1 MFQQVWSSFTHNI
14 NRVIHSTSGAWSI
27 SDQYI
32 RNPVVQGCIHRRS
45 KYMEIKIGK
54 HTIGPGHPT
63 YFIADVAANH
73 DGDLERAKLLIH
85 LAQQAGAD
93 AAKFQNFRA
102 PKIVSDY
109 GFTHMDGQF
118 SHQASWKKSVF
129 QVYTEAS
136 IPFEWTTILKEECDK
151 VGLDYFSA
159 PYDFEAI
166 DMLDPYVQMYK
177 AGSGEIDWIEALER
191 MASKGKPFFV
201 ATGASTIGEVQRAVH
216 AILKINPQLVL
227 MQCNTN
233 YTASP
238 QNYDHLHLN
247 VLKTYATMFPEVILG
262 LSDHTHALAPV
273 LGAVTLGARV
283 IERHFTDNNERQ
295 GPDHK
300 FAMDPAG
307 WTRMVE
313 ETRLLERALGSPD
326 KFVAGN
332 EVDTAIVQRRCLR
345 AARDIQAGEVFTRE
359 MIDVLRPATPGAIK
373 PNQIPA
379 VLGTRALQDIPFG
392 KELRWTDLGA

>member
-1 MFQQVWSSFTHNI
+1 V
-14 NRVIHSTSGAWSI
+14 
-27 SDQYI
+27 
-32 RNPVVQGCIHRRS
+32 
-45 KYMEIKIGK
+45 EIKIGT
-54 HTIGPGHPT
+54 HTIGSHHPV
-63 YFIADVAANH
+63 YFIADIAANH
-73 DGDLERAKLLIH
+73 DGDLERAKLLIR
-85 LAQQAGAD
+85 LAAEAGAN

-109 GFTHMDGQF
+109 GFSHMDAQV
-118 SHQASWKKSVF
+118 SHQASWEKSVF

-136 IPFEWTTILKEECDK
+136 IPFEWTPVLKQACNEAGIDF
-151 VGLDYFSA
+151 FSA

-166 DMLDPYVQMYK
+166 DMLDQYVEMYK

-201 ATGASTIGEVQRAVH
+201 ATGASDIGEVQRAVH

-238 QNYDHLHLN
+238 ANYDYLHLN
-247 VLKTYATMFPEVILG
+247 VLKTYASMFPEVILG

-283 IERHFTDNNERQ
+283 IERHLTDNNDRQ

-300 FAMDPAG
+300 FAMNPQKWAY
-307 WTRMVE
+307 MVE
-313 ETRLLERALGSPD
+313 ETRILERSLGRAD
-326 KFVAGN
+326 KIVAAN
-332 EVDTAIVQRRCLR
+332 EIETAVIQRRCLR
-345 AARDIQAGEVFTRE
+345 AARHIQAGEVFTRE

-373 PNQIPA
+373 PHEIQE
-379 VLGTRALQDIPFG
+379 VVGKRALVDLPLG
-392 KELRWTDLGA
+392 KELRWVDLGG